1 MRHTE
6 RPHDSSDNKP
16 QPQPEISDQ
25 FAMILIGWAAENA
38 LDQVLKTTLQTAH
51 LLSSFITGLIG

>member
-6 RPHDSSDNKP
+6 RPHDSSNNKP
-16 QPQPEISDQ
+16 QPKPEISDQ

-51 LLSSFITGLIG
+51 LLSSFIAGLIG

>member
-6 RPHDSSDNKP
+6 RPHDRSDNKP
-16 QPQPEISDQ
+16 QPQPGIGDQ

-51 LLSSFITGLIG
+51 LLSSFIAGLIG